1 MHLLIHRISVQT
13 LSRVKLVL
21 EYGALQSCLMGL
33 ISGILQ
39 VQSSYLC
46 VPLLRS
52 SAKLLFCTFARNL
65 SMMPFW
71 YCV

>member
-1 MHLLIHRISVQT
+1 MLIQRIFVQT
-13 LSRVKLVL
+13 VSRVNPAL

-33 ISGILQ
+33 ISKIFQ
-39 VQSSYLC
+39 VPSSYLS

-52 SAKLLFCTFARNL
+52 SAKLLFCTFARKL
-65 SMMPFW
+65 SMMLFW